1 MITNKI
7 LYIVKNIDNISD
19 LKKVG
24 VENFLFP
31 LKDFCVGFNNT
42 FRLDE
47 IKDNEFILINRI
59 LDNESLDKLEDI
71 LKNNKNKIKGIVYD
85 DFGVLHIINKL
96 KLDVLKINYQNHFAT
111 NYKSINENLKFN
123 DTVVVSSDITK
134 EEIDEIC
141 SKTDKEVC
149 LFLFGYLQAMYSRR
163 KLLTNFYNEFDLDN
177 ENNLEI
183 LENISNN
190 KFIMVENEY
199 GTVGYQK
206 KCYNGFELLDS
217 KNVMYFIVNP
227 LFLSDEDEITLISD
241 IKNKKL
247 TLNIDTDTGF
257 LHKSTIYKLKE
268 VPKNEK

>member
-1 MITNKI
+1 MTTNKL
-7 LYIVKNIDNISD
+7 LYIVKNSENIDN

-42 FRLDE
+42 YSMDE
-47 IKDNEFILINRI
+47 IENNSFILINRI
-59 LDNESLDKLEDI
+59 LDNDSLDKLEII
-71 LKNNKNKIKGIVYD
+71 LKENKDKIKGIVYD
-85 DFGVLHIINKL
+85 DFGVLHLINKL
-96 KLDVLKINYQNHFAT
+96 KLDVIKINYQNHFAT
-111 NYKSINENLKFN
+111 NYRSVNENLKYN
-123 DTVVVSSDITK
+123 DSVVVSSDITK

-141 SKTDKEVC
+141 DKADKEVC

-163 KLLTNFYNEFDLDN
+163 LLLSNFYNEFDIEH

-190 KFIMVENEY
+190 RFIMVENEY

-206 KCYNGFELLDS
+206 NCYNGFELLDNT
-217 KNVMYFIVNP
+217 NVMYFIINP
-227 LFLSDEDEITLISD
+227 VFLSDEDEIQLIDD

-247 TLNIDTDTGF
+247 TLDIPCDTGF

-268 VPKNEK
+268 VQK